1 MKLTD
6 IFTHTND
13 GIYEAD
19 TKGYHIVAVTT
30 HFGATLLN
38 IAFEYYRIHEDLVGG
53 IRSRDG
59 GYHEIPRRVK
69 TVAKKPTTTVTFTP
83 NDALR
88 TKYFAEL
95 RECEWTQTL

>member
-1 MKLTD
+1 MKLAD

-13 GIYEAD
+13 GIYETD

-38 IAFEYYRIHEDLVGG
+38 IAFEYYRVSESLVGG

-69 TVAKKPTTTVTFTP
+69 TVAKKPTTTVVFTP

-95 RECEWTQTL
+95 RECEWVQTL